1 VVSRRY
7 FYERESIMRDSTYS
21 ILARLR
27 PAVGALVCALAIAAC
42 STDRLLRVDDPD
54 VANPATVAGKD
65 KLPTQ
70 LAGLIGDFQVGVDGS
85 SGSEGLV
92 NLTGLLTDEFSFTE
106 TFPTRIV
113 IDERRMT
120 TSNVTLTPIFFN
132 IQRARASGER
142 TSAAYNEFDP
152 DNAGHSHALSLTGF
166 AEVFLAETYC
176 SGVPFTSLNDDGSL
190 SNNDPLTT
198 EQALTIAVAHFDSA
212 ITIAQTAGDANLESL
227 ARVGRARALMD
238 LGRGDFADAAAA
250 VSTVP
255 TEFEYVIHH
264 SANTGRENNGEW
276 EFIWN
281 EGRWSQAD
289 LEGANGL
296 DFRSA
301 ADPRTPFTDLGRG
314 FATNTRLFGPD
325 KYSDRA
331 NPMVLASG
339 VEARLIEAEAAL
351 DAGQPGTWLD
361 DLNALRSGPGLG
373 LGPLADPGTPD
384 ARLDLMFRER
394 AFWLYATGHRLGDMR
409 RLSRSVDR
417 GGYGRDAETVFP
429 TGTYIYRGTPQG
441 TYGTDVNFP
450 IPIEEGNNPASKAV
464 GGCIDRNP

>member
-1 VVSRRY
+1 
-7 FYERESIMRDSTYS
+7 MRDSTYS

-27 PAVGALVCALAIAAC
+27 PAVGALACALAMAAC
-42 STDRLLRVDDPD
+42 STDHLLRVDDPD
-54 VANPATVAGKD
+54 VASPGTVAGKD

-113 IDERRMT
+113 IDQRRMT
-120 TSNVTLTPIFFN
+120 TSNTTLTPIFFN
-132 IQRARASGER
+132 IQRACASGER

-152 DNAGHSHALSLTGF
+152 DNAGHSQALSLTGF

-176 SGVPFTSLNDDGSL
+176 SGVPFTSLNEDGSL
-190 SNNDPLTT
+190 ANNDPLTT
-198 EQALTIAVAHFDSA
+198 EQALAIAMAHFDSA
-212 ITIAQTAGDANLESL
+212 ITIAQTAGDADLESL
-227 ARVGRARALMD
+227 ARVGKARTLLD
-238 LGRGDFADAAAA
+238 LGRDNFSDAAEA
-250 VSTVP
+250 VGTVP
-255 TEFEYVIHH
+255 TDFEYLIDH

-276 EFIWN
+276 EYIWN
-281 EGRWSQAD
+281 EGRWGQSD
-289 LEGANGL
+289 LEGTNGL

-314 FATNTRLFGPD
+314 FASNTRLFGPD

-331 NPMVLASG
+331 NPTVLASG
-339 VEARLIEAEAAL
+339 IEARLIEAEAAL

-361 DLNALRSGPGLG
+361 DLNALRSGSGLG
-373 LGPLADPGTPD
+373 LAPLADPGTPD
-384 ARLDLMFRER
+384 ARVNLMFRER
-394 AFWLYATGHRLGDMR
+394 AFWLYATGHRLGDLR
-409 RLSRSVDR
+409 RMARSVER

-429 TGTYIYRGTPQG
+429 TGAYIYRGTPQG
-441 TYGTDVNFP
+441 TYGPDVNFP
-450 IPIEEGNNPASKAV
+450 IPIEEGNNPASKAI
-464 GGCIDRNP
+464 GGCIDRDP